1 MASLSE
7 FTENL
12 RNTNVS
18 RPYLFYATI
27 IPPRGMLNNSLV
39 SLYCNSAQTPA
50 LTLSA
55 DDYYDNGFLRP
66 VVQNYGYQSL
76 TLQFMVDMDYTVK
89 EFFDDWM
96 DKIILSRRVFAFPD
110 DYTSEFLELNVINI
124 ENKDVYKYIFNRIYP
139 TGITQVDLYMGGN
152 GPAIFA
158 VNFVFES
165 FTHKR
170 MQAPVDFELKPNNV
184 TNPEVLQL
192 LKKYKA

>member
-1 MASLSE
+1 MANLSE
-7 FTENL
+7 FTENI

-27 IPPRGMLNNSLV
+27 VPPPGMLDNPLV

-66 VVQNYGYQSL
+66 VVQNYGYQNL

-89 EFFDDWM
+89 EFFDNWM
-96 DKIILSRRVFAFPD
+96 DKIVLSRRIFAFPD
-110 DYTSEFLELNVINI
+110 TYTSESLELNIINI
-124 ENKDVYKYIFNRIYP
+124 ENKDIYKYIFKRIYP
-139 TGITQVDLYMGGN
+139 TGITQVDLHMAGSGA
-152 GPAIFA
+152 AIFA

-165 FTHKR
+165 YTHER
-170 MQAPVDFELKPNNV
+170 IQPSENFILKHNNV
-184 TNPEVLQL
+184 TNPEILQL
-192 LKKYKA
+192 LKKYPA